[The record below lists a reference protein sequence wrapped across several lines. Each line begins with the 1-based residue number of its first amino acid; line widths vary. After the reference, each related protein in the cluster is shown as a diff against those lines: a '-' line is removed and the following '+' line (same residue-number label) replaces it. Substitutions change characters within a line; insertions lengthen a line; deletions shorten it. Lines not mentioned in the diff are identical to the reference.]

1 MDDMNMNNE
10 PPVYDSG
17 DMKPANPIPTEGEND
32 AGLTEELPMYEDTP
46 TGDRGGRKKIIAIA
60 AGVVLIA
67 GLGIGAF
74 ALSSHKTANT
84 QTTEQEQTVTPVKDN
99 SEEKTDNLST
109 SDIAKLCSTLKLD
122 DADLSI
128 ASDQVRVDAK
138 SGRVLVTQVSED
150 DAAKMVDST
159 ARRSAAL
166 ATVLN
171 GKKVKGVSAV
181 DVTWVATDKNGNIK
195 VAVAYDV
202 TKAPTGG
209 STVDIINGSGG
220 HVIAD
225 DIWSTDGVHDQGY
238 DQNAG
243 TVKKPDGTSISTGT
257 KTEEKKES
265 DDKDQKSDDSKK
277 EDNKSSDS
285 SKSDNKGDSSQS
297 KQNSGNSQSSGSNNS
312 SSNGGSQKKWV
323 AEQGHWETD
332 YGQVW
337 VSNWVYTTHPRYWV
351 NHGGTMVGPF
361 DSSDA
366 AYAWII
372 NDGEN
377 GGIGGS
383 VVNDSYETKEDQG
396 HYEQQATGQHWV
408 VDVAGH
414 WE

>member
-17 DMKPANPIPTEGEND
+17 DMKPTDPIPTDGEND
-32 AGLTEELPMYEDTP
+32 AGLTEELPVYGDTP
-46 TGDRGGRKKIIAIA
+46 TGDRGGHKKIIAIV

-67 GLGIGAF
+67 GLGIGTF
-74 ALSSHKTANT
+74 ALSSHKTADT
-84 QTTEQEQTVTPVKDN
+84 QPTGQEQTVTPVKDN
-99 SEEKTDNLST
+99 SEEKADNLST
-109 SDIAKLCSTLKLD
+109 SDIAKLCPALKLD
-122 DADLSI
+122 DADLAI
-128 ASDQVRVDAK
+128 ASDQVRVEAK

-166 ATVLN
+166 AAVLN
-171 GKKVKGVSAV
+171 GKKIKGVSAV
-181 DVTWVATDKNGNIK
+181 DVTWIATDKDGNIK

-238 DQNAG
+238 NQNAG
-243 TVKKPDGTSISTGT
+243 TVKKPDGTSISTGA

-265 DDKDQKSDDSKK
+265 DGKDQKSDDSKK

-285 SKSDNKGDSSQS
+285 SKSDSKGDSSKS
-297 KQNSGNSQSSGSNNS
+297 NQNSGNSQGSGGNNS
-312 SSNGGSQKKWV
+312 SSNGGSQKKWIP
-323 AEQGHWETD
+323 EQGHWETD
-332 YGQVW
+332 YSQVW
-337 VSNWVYTTHPRYWV
+337 VPNVVYTRHERWICSACRATFGSAAEMDAHAHATFGDAQHP
-351 NHGGTMVGPF
+351 
-361 DSSDA
+361 
-366 AYAWII
+366 
-372 NDGEN
+372 N
-377 GGIGGS
+377 GGSAI
-383 VVNDSYETKEDQG
+383 NDSYTTSEDQG